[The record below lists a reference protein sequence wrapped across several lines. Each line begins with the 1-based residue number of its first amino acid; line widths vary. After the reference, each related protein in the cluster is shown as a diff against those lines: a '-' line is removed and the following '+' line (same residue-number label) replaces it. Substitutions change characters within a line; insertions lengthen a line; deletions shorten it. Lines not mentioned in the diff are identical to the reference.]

1 MKRMI
6 LALSV
11 FLIACAPTP
20 PQTTVTPS
28 ARPGESPQP
37 GPITQPTA
45 TPSPVNST
53 PPVSTDQIRAILTNG
68 ELTLQVNEELMLIGD
83 VEFSS
88 GKKITFDSVLEL
100 LNFENKNPELLSLD
114 ASSRLVK
121 ALKAGT
127 ATVVIASK
135 TRPDLKAPITIQIL
149 AVPTGIDP
157 NVALVDLEI
166 Q

>member
-1 MKRMI
+1 MKRTI

-11 FLIACAPTP
+11 LLTACAP
-20 PQTTVTPS
+20 PQTAATPS
-28 ARPGESPQP
+28 ARPSAVSPQP
-37 GPITQPTA
+37 GPSTQPTP

-88 GKKITFDSVLEL
+88 GKKITFDSVLAL
-100 LNFENKNPELLSLD
+100 LNFENQNPELLSLD
-114 ASSRLVK
+114 AGSRLVK

-135 TRPDLKAPITIQIL
+135 ARPDLKAPVKIQI
-149 AVPTGIDP
+149 VPVPAGIDP
-157 NVALVDLEI
+157 NVALVDLVIE
-166 Q
+166 